1 MLARV
6 RIVIILNVNA
16 RVLVVLV
23 VNVNA
28 IMNRKQRRAKT
39 KVESKAE
46 AKPYDPLENSN
57 DQPFKDHMLHM
68 KEAHDIGHLLWL
80 LNTGRLA
87 LPYHNHHEEA
97 LNLKLPFDIISK
109 NYYDTNPNIV
119 VIDDF
124 LNLEAL
130 QKLKDYCLEFPF
142 WNTLYGRGY
151 LGAFRQNGFMPQVL
165 ETLSLEMVQNM
176 PEIFNTPNKR
186 NLGQMWAFKYESKC
200 PGIDV
205 HADFA
210 AINVNFWITPTEA
223 NADYDKEKGVGKTG
237 GMWIWDAGAPPD
249 WDFTKYNGDD
259 KNEVMEY
266 LKKQQSKAVYIP
278 YKYNRCV
285 MFDSNLFHKTA
296 DVNFLPGFD
305 NKRINVTMLF
315 GHRENTGVE
324 PQDMLEAAELR
335 KLTSK
340 RVLENLDLETGKV
353 KSSMEVV

>member
-1 MLARV
+1 
-6 RIVIILNVNA
+6 
-16 RVLVVLV
+16 
-23 VNVNA
+23 
-28 IMNRKQRRAKT
+28 MNRKQRRAKAKET
-39 KVESKAE
+39 KKE
-46 AKPYDPLENSN
+46 YNPLENSN

-142 WNTLYGRGY
+142 WNTIYGRGY
-151 LGAFRQNGFMPQVL
+151 LGAFRQNGFTPQVL

-210 AINVNFWITPTEA
+210 AVNVNFWITPTEA

-249 WDFTKYNGDD
+249 WDFIKYNGDD
-259 KNEVMEY
+259 KKEVMKY
-266 LKKQQSKAVYIP
+266 LEKQQSKAVYIP

-315 GHRENTGVE
+315 GTRENDGNE
-324 PQDMLEAAELR
+324 PQDMLETSALR

-340 RVLENLDLETGKV
+340 RVIENIDLDTGNI
-353 KSSMEVV
+353 KSSMEEVA